1 MRGAYAHSTWQQYD
15 PLTCRCPHGGFAP
28 AIFARAAVLLNRKA
42 FLAGLGAAVTAAA
55 WPSGARAESGVT
67 VLRAARLFDGT
78 AMHTPGVLVLKGS
91 KIVSMYAGDAG
102 SDATTIDLGDATI
115 VPGFIDAHTHVANNV
130 VTSAYLVRD
139 RGYDSVAEAAK
150 GSTSQCAT

>member
-1 MRGAYAHSTWQQYD
+1 VNYQTRKQLESED
-15 PLTCRCPHGGFAP
+15 
-28 AIFARAAVLLNRKA
+28 RKA

-91 KIVSMYAGDAG
+91 KIVSIYAGDDG
-102 SDATTIDLGDATI
+102 SDATTIDLGDATRFF
-115 VPGFIDAHTHVANNV
+115 VSERLYLSKAVA
-130 VTSAYLVRD
+130 A
-139 RGYDSVAEAAK
+139 
-150 GSTSQCAT
+150 